1 MSAATRRSA
10 VGNATP
16 VTVNFSPGI
25 NRISFELVI
34 RIGNLIDLL
43 TPAILIVEID
53 ASAVMD
59 APRSREPITFGLLQ
73 VGSVFKTPI
82 ISTSGFPTS
91 DLAKKLCVNPI
102 CRIALPA
109 LPVRTAAIRI
119 SARLRFSPASAIQ
132 RTIAR

>member
-102 CRIALPA
+102 
-109 LPVRTAAIRI
+109 
-119 SARLRFSPASAIQ
+119 
-132 RTIAR
+132 